1 MKKEDKP
8 YKKIISKSFM
18 ELYIEKYDITKNIKL
33 NQPTQLKEILEKEN
47 IIIESVILV
56 KNNEVC
62 LEETLVTNKDKIKLL
77 SVVSGG

>member
-1 MKKEDKP
+1 
-8 YKKIISKSFM
+8 M
-18 ELYIEKYDITKNIKL
+18 ELYLEKGDTTKTIELKK
-33 NQPTQLKEILEKEN
+33 PTQLKEILQKEK
-47 IIIESVILV
+47 IILESVILI